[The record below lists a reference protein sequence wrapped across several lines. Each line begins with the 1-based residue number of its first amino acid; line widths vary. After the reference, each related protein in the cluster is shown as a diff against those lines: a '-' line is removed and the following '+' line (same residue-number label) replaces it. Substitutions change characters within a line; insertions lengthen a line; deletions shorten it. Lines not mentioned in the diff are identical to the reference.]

1 MTVEIETVE
10 MPISELKELEDNPRT
25 IKKQDFE
32 NLKKSIKDFPEMRE
46 MREIVVDEDYTVLG
60 GNQRLRAMREL
71 GIEKAPVKIVKGLSD
86 YKKREFIIKDNISNG
101 EFDMD
106 ILANQWDADEL
117 LDWGMFDVKHGIKDE
132 KDLEKE
138 PPAIVASFLTFDY
151 DEEIRLEIT
160 DDTALKLMEQMLE
173 YREKKGSYEGFW
185 DEHFEE
191 Q

>member
-71 GIEKAPVKIVKGLSD
+71 GIEKAPVKIVRGLSD

-117 LDWGMFDVKHGIKDE
+117 LNWGMFDVKHGIKDE

-160 DDTALKLMEQMLE
+160 DDTALKLMEQMLA

>member
-1 MTVEIETVE
+1 MAVEIEIVE
-10 MPISELKELEDNPRT
+10 MPISELRELEDNPRT

-46 MREIVVDEDYTVLG
+46 MREIVVDENYTVLG

-117 LDWGMFDVKHGIKDE
+117 LSWGMFDVKHGINDE